1 MECLEFVIGLSKT
14 GCDCVGL
21 AESTESLSGLYLDD
35 TNMGRL
41 PLSATVFDCSDTAAI
56 DFLNRLVPNAVNEMN
71 ELLYR
76 RMESTLV
83 SNFKDYNFK
92 IPNKLS
98 YSNKLPATDGWYFM
112 SIKPKVVRGTKLKIT
127 AIGILGHTGEVKI
140 IDEFG
145 EEFFAD
151 TLSNF
156 TETILTLDREYYIA
170 YQSATRPNDIKF
182 NCSSCNGTPQWMNYF
197 YAGGGIVDDLD
208 NLDHVTSEYSYGVQL
223 TAVAQCDSLAPLCD
237 LDFENDGWG
246 RVYAMAV
253 LNIARKNLAAWIL
266 SSGQITNYVT
276 TNGEE
281 LPALIEYYMKEIDDR
296 VKFLPTA
303 YNLTDCYRCGYISKG
318 DILI

>member
-1 MECLEFVIGLSKT
+1 MECLENIIGISKSLC
-14 GCDCVGL
+14 CDCL
-21 AESTESLSGLYLDD
+21 EIYNNESLSGLYLDD

-41 PLSATVFDCSDTAAI
+41 PLSAAVYDCSDTSAI
-56 DFLNRLVPNAVNEMN
+56 DFLTRLIPNAVNEMN

-76 RMESTLV
+76 RMDSTLV

-98 YSNKLPATDGWYFM
+98 YSNLLPATTGWYFM
-112 SIKPKVVRGTKLKIT
+112 SIKPKVVRGTKLKIKS
-127 AIGILGHTGEVKI
+127 IVIQSHTGIVKI

-145 EEFFAD
+145 TELYSNTIA
-151 TLSNF
+151 NF
-156 TETILTLDREYYIA
+156 TETTLTLDREYYIA
-170 YQSATRPNDIKF
+170 YQSATRPRDIKF
-182 NCSSCNGTPQWMNYF
+182 NCNSCSGVPQWNNYF
-197 YAGGGIVDDLD
+197 SAGGGIVDDLD
-208 NLDHVTSEYSYGVQL
+208 NLDHTVSENSYGIQL

-237 LDFENDGWG
+237 LDFVNDGWG

-253 LNIARKNLAAWIL
+253 LNIARKNFAAWIL

>member
-1 MECLEFVIGLSKT
+1 MECLNNVIGLSKT
-14 GCDCVGL
+14 GYDCL
-21 AESTESLSGLYLDD
+21 NLDASESLSGLYLDD

-41 PLSATVFDCSDTAAI
+41 PLSATVFDCSDEQAI
-56 DFLNRLVPNAVNEMN
+56 DFLERLIPNAVNEMN

-83 SNFKDYNFK
+83 ANFKDYNFNLPK
-92 IPNKLS
+92 KPS
-98 YSNKLPATDGWYFM
+98 YSNLLPATDGWYFM
-112 SIKPKVVRGTKLKIT
+112 SIKPKVVRGTKLKIKSI
-127 AIGILGHTGEVKI
+127 AINGHTGIVKI

-145 EEFFAD
+145 TEIF
-151 TLSNF
+151 SNTIANF
-156 TETILTLDREYYIA
+156 IETTVTLDREYYIA
-170 YQSATRPNDIKF
+170 YQSSTRPRDINYDC
-182 NCSSCNGTPQWMNYF
+182 NCGSGRPQWENYF

-208 NLDHVTSEYSYGVQL
+208 NLDHITSNHSYGIRI

-237 LDFENDGWG
+237 IDFVNDGWG

-281 LPALIEYYMKEIDDR
+281 LPSLIEFYMKEIDDR